1 MRPHFGTKATALNYG
16 MDDEF
21 RVVDDKIDSHVT
33 EIQLFK
39 KDGSPSGVARIW
51 PRGERFQWAHPNGAE
66 GEAESFEKAMAAI
79 NVATDRSSASTPPPQ
94 SPAA

>member
-1 MRPHFGTKATALNYG
+1 MCYDSG

-21 RVVDDKIDSHVT
+21 RVVDEKIDSHVI

-39 KDGSPSGVARIW
+39 PDGSPHGVARIW

-66 GEAESFEKAMAAI
+66 GEAESFAKAMAAI
-79 NVATDRSSASTPPPQ
+79 NAETAKRPARS
-94 SPAA
+94 

>member
-1 MRPHFGTKATALNYG
+1 

-21 RVVDDKIDSHVT
+21 RVVEDKIDSHVT

-39 KDGSPSGVARIW
+39 KDGSSHGVARIW
-51 PRGERFQWAHPNGAE
+51 PRGEKFQWAHPNGAE
-66 GEAESFEKAMAAI
+66 GEAENFEKAMVAI
-79 NVATDRSSASTPPPQ
+79 NAETARVSGSISPPP

>member
-1 MRPHFGTKATALNYG
+1 

-21 RVVDDKIDSHVT
+21 RVVDDKIDSHIT

-39 KDGSPSGVARIW
+39 KDGSPHGVARIW

-66 GEAESFEKAMAAI
+66 GETEDFEKAMAAI
-79 NVATDRSSASTPPPQ
+79 NAATATSSATIPPPQ
-94 SPAA
+94 FPAA

>member
-1 MRPHFGTKATALNYG
+1 

-39 KDGSPSGVARIW
+39 QDGSPFGVARVW
-51 PRGERFQWAHPNGAE
+51 PRGDRFQWAHPNGAE

-79 NVATDRSSASTPPPQ
+79 NAATARSSASIPPPQ